1 MRRVLILL
9 LVLCLMGTA
18 GAENHP
24 TLTIGSKGA
33 QVRQL
38 QQRLSDLGVLDG
50 AVDGAYGKQT
60 AASVRTAQQWLIK
73 QGHELAADGAAGPVT
88 LQLLYDDEVMAELLA
103 FRSGDRGARVI
114 QLQNRLYDLNFLA
127 EPPDGSFG
135 PNTEK
140 ALRALQQVLVAHGA
154 AGVAENGICD
164 LPTQRALQG
173 DLSPMGIV
181 APEFF
186 DETQPL
192 ALTGEYLIARSALL
206 VDAHTSQVLFE
217 KQADQRMYPAS
228 TTKVMT
234 LLVAVEQ
241 GGDLDRMVKV
251 PRSAGDVPNDSSL
264 VPVIPGEEMPLRA
277 LLHGLM
283 IRSGNDA
290 ANAIAEILAG
300 SVEGF
305 VKKMNDKAQQL
316 GMADTHYMNPHGYH
330 DKEHYTTARDMATL
344 CRAALQN
351 PVVNEIAAATTYTL
365 PATDMRPELIITST
379 AELLLPDTPH
389 YYEGAYG
396 IKSGFTRAAGFCYT
410 GAAQKDGRTLIA
422 IALNCRTRD
431 QCWADMKHLFNFG
444 FASTKAAGKMAS
456 GF

>member
-1 MRRVLILL
+1 
-9 LVLCLMGTA
+9 MGTA

-24 TLTIGSKGA
+24 TLTVGIKGA
-33 QVRQL
+33 QVRTL
-38 QQRLSDLGVLDG
+38 QQRLSDLGVLECD
-50 AVDGAYGKQT
+50 VDGAYGKQT

-127 EPPDGSFG
+127 EPPDGRFG

-173 DLSPMGIV
+173 DLSSMGIV

-206 VDAHTSQVLFE
+206 VDAHTGQVLFE

-264 VPVIPGEEMPLRA
+264 VPVIPGEMPLRA
-277 LLHGLM
+277 
-283 IRSGNDA
+283 A
-290 ANAIAEILAG
+290 AVWADDPSAMTRQRHCRDCTG

-379 AELLLPDTPH
+379 TELLLPDTPH